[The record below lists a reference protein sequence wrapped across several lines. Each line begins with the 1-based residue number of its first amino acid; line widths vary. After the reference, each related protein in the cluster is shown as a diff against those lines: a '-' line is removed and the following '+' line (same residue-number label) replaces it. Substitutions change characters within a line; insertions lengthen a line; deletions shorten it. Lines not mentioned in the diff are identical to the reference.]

1 MISGLM
7 NLLDLNYL
15 ENALKRNFYKINFDS
30 VLTNIFI
37 FLCQNKY
44 TVMKK
49 KTLKTLKI
57 DWKIS
62 KNSSKLKALKVLKII
77 IENLAPEEEKFSVLS
92 VYSRRAHKRRSVFK
106 GLHEPDKLL
115 ELENDF
121 FLTQIKLICT
131 SLSNLFFTLSS

>member
-1 MISGLM
+1 M

-49 KTLKTLKI
+49 KKH
-57 DWKIS
+57 
-62 KNSSKLKALKVLKII
+62 SKL
-77 IENLAPEEEKFSVLS
+77 
-92 VYSRRAHKRRSVFK
+92 
-106 GLHEPDKLL
+106 
-115 ELENDF
+115 
-121 FLTQIKLICT
+121 
-131 SLSNLFFTLSS
+131 